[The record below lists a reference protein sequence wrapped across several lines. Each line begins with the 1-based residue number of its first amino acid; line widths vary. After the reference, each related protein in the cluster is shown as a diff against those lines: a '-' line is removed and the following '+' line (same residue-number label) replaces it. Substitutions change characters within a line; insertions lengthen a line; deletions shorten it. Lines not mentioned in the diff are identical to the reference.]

1 MTAQMIAETIRQAL
15 MTAFWLGLPLLA
27 IGFVVGLVV
36 SLIQIITSLQDP
48 GFAAVPRLA
57 AFLGGI
63 FLLLP
68 WMLMKLTG
76 YTTSLF
82 SDLGRYAR

>member
-1 MTAQMIAETIRQAL
+1 MTIQTVAETIRQAL

-36 SLIQIITSLQDP
+36 SLVQIVTSLQDP

-57 AFLGGI
+57 AFLGGV

-68 WMLMKLTG
+68 WMLMKLG
-76 YTTSLF
+76 SYTTALF